1 MKLYLDDD
9 LASPLLAQTLRRAGH
24 DVRTPAEA
32 GLSGASD
39 AVHFRRGVQERRT
52 ILTRNYDDFEDLHY
66 LLIDA
71 GGGHPGV
78 LIVRRDNPKRRN
90 MKPHD
95 LVRAVRKR
103 ETAGPPF
110 ADGCDELNHWQ

>member
-1 MKLYLDDD
+1 MNLCLDDD
-9 LASPLLAQTLRRAGH
+9 SISPMLILALRGAGH

-39 AVHFRRGVQERRT
+39 SVHFRRAVLERRT
-52 ILTRNYDDFEDLHY
+52 ILTRNYEDFEDLHN
-66 LLIDA
+66 LIIDA

-78 LIVRRDNPKRRN
+78 LIIRRDNPERRN

-95 LVRAVRKR
+95 VVRALGKLKR
-103 ETAGPPF
+103 VGVPI
-110 ADGCDELNHWQ
+110 AD

>member
-9 LASPLLAQTLRRAGH
+9 SIAPALILALRKAGH

-32 GLSGASD
+32 GLSGAPD
-39 AVHFRRGVQERRT
+39 PVHFRRAVREGRA
-52 ILTRNYDDFEDLHY
+52 ILSRNYDDFEDIHY
-66 LLIDA
+66 LIIDA

-90 MKPHD
+90 MSPQD
-95 LVRAVRKR
+95 IVRALRR
-103 ETAGPPF
+103 LEATGTAIAG
-110 ADGCDELNHWQ
+110 AYNELNPWQ